1 MTLTQNKQLTLKLRD
16 KSNNN
21 QLIVMIQKIAR
32 IFLSTLF
39 CILLVAKPSWAIN
52 VSPGDRIELQ
62 ATSSLGVPLHD
73 RPSPSLVGRT
83 PDKTIAEVVAIANDQ
98 RWIEIKLPSGAQNWI
113 VERYIGRIVSSSG
126 ETIDTREVTNLLS
139 GEDKLTVAAMNVEN
153 LDPDDS
159 DRLNPLGK
167 LIVNNLKSP
176 DIIVL
181 IEIQDNDG
189 PNNSDITD
197 GTETYNAL
205 IDAITTATGPDYI
218 AFDIPPGDDKD
229 GGQPGGNIR
238 VGYLYQPSRVALN
251 PGTAGT
257 ATDTVTVLE
266 GPTLSLNPGR
276 IEPDNGAFQNSRKPI
291 VAEFQF
297 KQNPIFIIG
306 NHFVS
311 QRGGNDDK
319 RRKQATVVGNFV
331 KALLSEDS
339 KANVIVAGDLND
351 VIDSEP
357 ITILERSGLTNLSK
371 LLPPSDRYTYEFNNN
386 LQQLDYILVSDNLFT
401 TGKSQFDIVHVNV
414 NQPSNLALS
423 DHDVVLGQF
432 PLPEMAEMLE
442 TPSSESI
449 FPDLSGEALRSR
461 LATEYRVKTSL
472 GYDNARDFMYSEL
485 DNENG
490 MVRGIYSDF
499 TVEVNPNSSRPRS
512 DAYQKGKGI
521 NAEHS
526 WPQSKG
532 ATGVAKS
539 DIHHLFPTQVR
550 VNSLRGSFPFAEI
563 EDSRTERWLIDNR
576 EENTIPSS
584 NIDAYSEWINGGFEP
599 KESVKGN
606 IARALFYFY
615 TIYRDQAEEGFFEG
629 QQDTLCDWNVNDPV
643 DAAELKRT
651 HEIALKQGNDNPFVV
666 DPTLAKRLYCNP

>member
-1 MTLTQNKQLTLKLRD
+1 
-16 KSNNN
+16 
-21 QLIVMIQKIAR
+21 MIQKIAR
-32 IFLSTLF
+32 IFGSTLF
-39 CILLVAKPSWAIN
+39 CVLLVTQPAWAIN

-73 RPSPSLVGRT
+73 NPSPSLVGRT
-83 PDKTIAEVVAIANDQ
+83 SDGTIAEVVATANNQ
-98 RWIEIKLPSGAQNWI
+98 RWIEIELASGAQNWI
-113 VERYIGRIVSSSG
+113 VERYIRRIVSSTG
-126 ETIDTREVTNLLS
+126 ETVDNREVTNLLS

-153 LDPDDS
+153 LDPGDS

-181 IEIQDNDG
+181 TEIQDNDG

-205 IDAITTATGPDYI
+205 IDAIEKADGPDYI
-218 AFDIPPGDDKD
+218 AFDIPPSDDKD

-238 VGYLYQPSRVALN
+238 VGYLYQPARVALT
-251 PGTAGT
+251 PGTVGT

-276 IEPDNGAFQNSRKPI
+276 IEPDNGAFKNSRKPI

-297 KQNPIFIIG
+297 NQNPLFIIG

-311 QRGGNDDK
+311 QRGGNDAK
-319 RRKQATVVGNFV
+319 REKQATAVGNFV
-331 KALLSEDS
+331 KTLLSEDD

-357 ITILERSGLTNLSK
+357 IAILEASGLTNLSE
-371 LLPPSDRYTYEFNNN
+371 LLPPSDRYTYEFRNN

-423 DHDVVLGQF
+423 DHDPVLAQF
-432 PLPEMAEMLE
+432 TLPKRVT
-442 TPSSESI
+442 TPEKPTSESI
-449 FPDLSGEALRSR
+449 FPDLSRERLRSR
-461 LATEYRVKTSL
+461 LAKEYKVQTSL
-472 GYDNARDFMYSEL
+472 GYDKARDFMYSEL

-490 MVRGIYSDF
+490 IVRGVYSDF
-499 TVEVNPNSSRPRS
+499 TVRVNSNSSRPRS
-512 DAYQKGKGI
+512 DAFQNGKGI

-539 DIHHLFPTQVR
+539 DIHHLFPTHVR

-576 EENTIPSS
+576 EENMIPSS

-599 KESVKGN
+599 KESFKGN

-629 QQDTLCDWNVNDPV
+629 QQDTLCDWNINDPV
-643 DAAELKRT
+643 DAAELKRS
-651 HEIALKQGNDNPFVV
+651 HEIASKQGNDNPFVL
-666 DPTLAKRLYCNP
+666 DPSLAKRLYCQ

>member
-1 MTLTQNKQLTLKLRD
+1 
-16 KSNNN
+16 
-21 QLIVMIQKIAR
+21 MIQKIAR

-39 CILLVAKPSWAIN
+39 CVLLVAQPVWAIN
-52 VSPGDRIELQ
+52 VSPGDRVELQ
-62 ATSSLGVPLHD
+62 GTSSLGVPLHD

-83 PDKTIAEVVAIANDQ
+83 PDGTIAEVVATTNNQ
-98 RWIEIKLPSGAQNWI
+98 RWIEIELPSGAQNWI
-113 VERYIGRIVSSSG
+113 VERYIRRIVSSTG
-126 ETIDTREVTNLLS
+126 ETVDTREVTNLLS

-153 LDPDDS
+153 LDPGDS

-181 IEIQDNDG
+181 TEIQDNDG
-189 PNNSDITD
+189 PSNSDITD

-205 IDAITTATGPDYI
+205 IDAIEKADGPDYI
-218 AFDIPPGDDKD
+218 AFDIPPSDDQD

-238 VGYLYQPSRVALN
+238 VGYLYQPFRVTLT

-266 GPTLSLNPGR
+266 GPTLSFNPGR
-276 IEPDNGAFQNSRKPI
+276 IEPNNGVFANSRKPI
-291 VAEFQF
+291 VAEFYF
-297 KQNPIFIIG
+297 NENPLFIIG

-319 RRKQATVVGNFV
+319 REKQATAVGNFV
-331 KALLSEDS
+331 KALLSEDD

-351 VIDSEP
+351 QNNSET
-357 ITILERSGLTNLSK
+357 IAILERSGLTNLSE
-371 LLPPSDRYTYEFNNN
+371 LLPPSDRYTYEFNNT

-423 DHDVVLGQF
+423 DHDVVLAQF
-432 PLPEMAEMLE
+432 TLPKMTEMPEMG
-442 TPSSESI
+442 SSESI

-461 LATEYRVKTSL
+461 LATEYQVKTSL
-472 GYDNARDFMYSEL
+472 GYNKARDFMYSEL

-490 MVRGIYSDF
+490 VVRGVYSDF
-499 TVEVNPNSSRPRS
+499 AVRVNPDSSRPRA
-512 DAYQKGKGI
+512 DAFQNGEGI

-539 DIHHLFPTQVR
+539 DIHHLFPTQAR

-576 EENTIPSS
+576 EENMIPSS

-599 KESVKGN
+599 KESFKGN

-615 TIYRDQAEEGFFEG
+615 TIYRDQAEDGFFEG

-643 DAAELKRT
+643 DAAELKRSQG
-651 HEIALKQGNDNPFVV
+651 IASKQGNENPFVV
-666 DPTLAKRLYCNP
+666 DSTLAERLYCSP

>member
-1 MTLTQNKQLTLKLRD
+1 
-16 KSNNN
+16 
-21 QLIVMIQKIAR
+21 MIQKIAR

-39 CILLVAKPSWAIN
+39 CVSLVAQPAWAIN

-73 RPSPSLVGRT
+73 NPSPSFVGRT
-83 PDKTIAEVVAIANDQ
+83 PDGTIAEVIATANNQ
-98 RWIEIKLPSGAQNWI
+98 RWIEIELPSGAQNWI
-113 VERYIGRIVSSSG
+113 VERYIRRIVSSTG
-126 ETIDTREVTNLLS
+126 ETLDTREVTNLIS

-153 LDPDDS
+153 LDPGDS

-181 IEIQDNDG
+181 TEIQDNDG
-189 PNNSDITD
+189 PNDSDITD

-205 IDAITTATGPDYI
+205 IDAIEKAEGPNYI
-218 AFDIPPGDDKD
+218 AFDIPPSDDED

-238 VGYLYQPSRVALN
+238 VGYLYQPSRVALT

-257 ATDTVTVLE
+257 ATDIVTILE
-266 GPTLSLNPGR
+266 GPKLSLNPGR
-276 IEPDNGAFQNSRKPI
+276 IEPDNDAFKNSRKPI
-291 VAEFQF
+291 VAEFEF
-297 KQNPIFIIG
+297 NQNPLFIIG

-311 QRGGNDDK
+311 QRGDNDAK
-319 RRKQATVVGNFV
+319 REKQATAVGKFV
-331 KALLSEDS
+331 ETLLS
-339 KANVIVAGDLND
+339 KNGQGNVIVAGDLND

-357 ITILERSGLTNLSK
+357 IAILEDSGLTNLSE
-371 LLPPSDRYTYEFNNN
+371 LLPVSDRYTYEFRNN
-386 LQQLDYILVSDNLFT
+386 LQQLDYILVSDNLLN

-423 DHDVVLGQF
+423 DHDVVLAQF
-432 PLPEMAEMLE
+432 TLPEMTKMPE
-442 TPSSESI
+442 PVSSESI
-449 FPDLSGEALRSR
+449 FPDLSPEALRSR
-461 LATEYRVKTSL
+461 LATEYQVKTSL
-472 GYDNARDFMYSEL
+472 GYDSARDFMYSEL

-490 MVRGIYSDF
+490 VVRGVYSGF

-539 DIHHLFPTQVR
+539 DLHHLFPTKVR

-563 EDSRTERWLIDNR
+563 EDSRTKRWLIDNR
-576 EENTIPSS
+576 EENAIPSG
-584 NIDAYSEWINGGFEP
+584 NIDDYSEWINGGFEP
-599 KESVKGN
+599 KESIKGN

-615 TIYRDQAEEGFFEG
+615 TIYRDQAEDGFFEA

-643 DAAELKRT
+643 DAAELKRS
-651 HEIALKQGNDNPFVV
+651 HEIASKQGNENPFVL
-666 DPTLAKRLYCNP
+666 DPTLAERLYCQ